1 MQQKKNMKKYIL
13 LALVSV
19 LSVVAAENKERP
31 PLTDA
36 QKAIVAKYDT
46 NKDGKLDKEERAKIT
61 PEDAAKLPPPPAGKK
76 KQ

>member
-19 LSVVAAENKERP
+19 LSVVAAEQKERP

>member
-13 LALVSV
+13 LALVSA
-19 LSVVAAENKERP
+19 LSVVAAEKKERP
-31 PLTDA
+31 PLTDE

-46 NKDGKLDKEERAKIT
+46 NKDGKLDKEVRAKIT

>member
-1 MQQKKNMKKYIL
+1 MNKYIV
-13 LALVSV
+13 LALATV
-19 LSVVAAENKERP
+19 LSVVAAEQKERP

-46 NKDGKLDKEERAKIT
+46 NKDGKLDKEERAEIT

>member
-13 LALVSV
+13 LALVSA
-19 LSVVAAENKERP
+19 LSVVAAEQKERP

>member
-13 LALVSV
+13 LALATV
-19 LSVVAAENKERP
+19 LSVVAAEQKERP

>member
-19 LSVVAAENKERP
+19 LSVVAAEKKERP
-31 PLTDA
+31 PLTDE

-46 NKDGKLDKEERAKIT
+46 NKDGKLDKEERSKIT